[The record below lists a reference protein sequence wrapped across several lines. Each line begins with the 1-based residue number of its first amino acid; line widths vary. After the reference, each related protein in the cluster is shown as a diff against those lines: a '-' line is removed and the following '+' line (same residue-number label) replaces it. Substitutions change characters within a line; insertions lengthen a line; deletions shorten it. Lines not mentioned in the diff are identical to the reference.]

1 MNSDSNK
8 NPALPSYAGEEALS
22 IARRYMIAV
31 AVINVLYLLFV
42 IYNTYIIFTVR
53 TFPRFT
59 SSQKAMQVISIGMGI
74 LQIILLSKQ
83 ISAIGHY
90 ISNSTVGNFK
100 HFIKANY
107 HYWLYIGILTSIMI
121 VFMLV
126 AIIGLGMNAR

>member
-8 NPALPSYAGEEALS
+8 SPILPSYAGEEALG

-59 SSQKAMQVISIGMGI
+59 DSQKAMQVISIGMGI
-74 LQIILLSKQ
+74 LQIVLLSKQ

-90 ISNSTVGNFK
+90 INNSTVSNFK

-121 VFMLV
+121 VLMLIT
-126 AIIGLGMNAR
+126 IIGLFTSNR